1 MIELR
6 LKTEV
11 RSSLKEPNPSG
22 AILQHL
28 AERLDKEKFHGK
40 IYLTFA
46 KGMLQNIKVEQ
57 SFTVQ
62 DLADTLIRS

>member
-11 RSSLKEPNPSG
+11 RSVVQEPNPSG
-22 AILQHL
+22 PILQHL
-28 AERLDKEKFHGK
+28 AERLDKEQFFGR
-40 IYLTFA
+40 IYLSFK
-46 KGMLQNIKVEQ
+46 KGVLKEIKVEQ

-62 DLADTLIRS
+62 ELAETLIR